1 MSDFLEEFGGVIVVS
16 FLMMMA
22 VSLMTGVITA
32 VLMFLGI
39 SAVAFLVWFFWMH
52 GRAVQV
58 LMEIWFGKIQVKTKQ
73 KILIQPKFFVIDDA
87 DHGSSK
93 VYKVQTKDEEC
104 QKAINYLMKHICF
117 VEAYCNVYLD
127 FPTGIRPVEGNKFVQ
142 VCSYEMFH
150 FLKSENTQ
158 YIPKNGTIISMGT
171 SEQLCL
177 FLQNTKSIWDVA
189 FNKDFQE
196 ILQLYKKNSDFKVSE
211 VNNQQGNGIYFLHIP
226 NMAAEQP
233 QKEKKTVIPCPN
245 PDILDHIQQVDE
257 KLAQG
262 MQLKGISSLQWQNVV
277 KPNLIEVINKKELNE
292 KNKNEIL
299 DILNQIEDNIEVEEK
314 EDFETE
320 ATLSAV
326 RTFLSING
334 CSKQE
339 KKGKGKC

>member
-1 MSDFLEEFGGVIVVS
+1 MRDFIEEFGGVIVVS

-22 VSLMTGVITA
+22 VSLMTGIITA
-32 VLMFLGI
+32 VLMLLGI
-39 SAVAFLVWFFWMH
+39 SSVVFLIWFFWMH
-52 GRAVQV
+52 GRALPILV
-58 LMEIWFGKIQVKTKQ
+58 EICSGKIQVKTKQ
-73 KILIQPKFFVIDDA
+73 TILIQPKFFVIDDA

-117 VEAYCNVYLD
+117 VEAYCNLYLD

-142 VCSYEMFH
+142 LCSYEMFH

-158 YIPKNGTIISMGT
+158 YIDRNGSIVTLGSSAQI
-171 SEQLCL
+171 CL

-196 ILQLYKKNSDFKVSE
+196 ILELYKKNSDFKVSE
-211 VNNQQGNGIYFLHIP
+211 VNNQYGNGIYFLHMS
-226 NMAAEQP
+226 NMVAEQP
-233 QKEKKTVIPCPN
+233 QKEKKTMTPCPN
-245 PDILDHIQQVDE
+245 PDIRDRIQQVDE

-314 EDFETE
+314 EDFEAE

>member
-1 MSDFLEEFGGVIVVS
+1 MNDFLEEFGGVIVAN
-16 FLMMMA
+16 FLIIMA
-22 VSLMTGVITA
+22 VSLLTGVFTA

-142 VCSYEMFH
+142 LCSYEMFH

-158 YIPKNGTIISMGT
+158 YIDRNGSIITLGS
-171 SEQLCL
+171 SAQICL

-196 ILQLYKKNSDFKVSE
+196 ILELYKKNSDFKVSE
-211 VNNQQGNGIYFLHIP
+211 VNNQHGNGIYFLHMS

-233 QKEKKTVIPCPN
+233 QKEKKTMTPCPN
-245 PDILDHIQQVDE
+245 PDILEHIQQVDE

-262 MQLKGISSLQWQNVV
+262 MQLTGISNSQWQNIV
-277 KPNLIEVINKKELNE
+277 KPSLMEIADISELNTTNRSE
-292 KNKNEIL
+292 ALEI
-299 DILNQIEDNIEVEEK
+299 IKQVEENLKADEK
-314 EDFETE
+314 ENFEAE
-320 ATLSAV
+320 ATLVAM
-326 RTFLSING
+326 RTFLSMNG
-334 CSKQE
+334 CL
-339 KKGKGKC
+339 KK

>member
-32 VLMFLGI
+32 VLMLLGI

-158 YIPKNGTIISMGT
+158 YMPKNGTIISMGT

-211 VNNQQGNGIYFLHIP
+211 VNNQHGNGIYFLHMS
-226 NMAAEQP
+226 N
-233 QKEKKTVIPCPN
+233 KEIRG
-245 PDILDHIQQVDE
+245 E
-257 KLAQG
+257 
-262 MQLKGISSLQWQNVV
+262 
-277 KPNLIEVINKKELNE
+277 
-292 KNKNEIL
+292 
-299 DILNQIEDNIEVEEK
+299 
-314 EDFETE
+314 F
-320 ATLSAV
+320 
-326 RTFLSING
+326 
-334 CSKQE
+334 
-339 KKGKGKC
+339 

>member
-177 FLQNTKSIWDVA
+177 FLQNTKSI
-189 FNKDFQE
+189 
-196 ILQLYKKNSDFKVSE
+196 
-211 VNNQQGNGIYFLHIP
+211 
-226 NMAAEQP
+226 
-233 QKEKKTVIPCPN
+233 
-245 PDILDHIQQVDE
+245 
-257 KLAQG
+257 
-262 MQLKGISSLQWQNVV
+262 
-277 KPNLIEVINKKELNE
+277 
-292 KNKNEIL
+292 
-299 DILNQIEDNIEVEEK
+299 
-314 EDFETE
+314 
-320 ATLSAV
+320 
-326 RTFLSING
+326 
-334 CSKQE
+334 
-339 KKGKGKC
+339 

>member
-32 VLMFLGI
+32 VLMLLGI
-39 SAVAFLVWFFWMH
+39 FSIVFLIWFFWMH

-117 VEAYCNVYLD
+117 VEANCELYLD

-142 VCSYEMFH
+142 LCSYEMFH

-158 YIPKNGTIISMGT
+158 YIDRNGTIISMGT

-211 VNNQQGNGIYFLHIP
+211 VNNQHGNGIYFLLIP

-245 PDILDHIQQVDE
+245 PDILEHIQQVDE

-262 MQLKGISSLQWQNVV
+262 MQLTGISNSQWQNIV
-277 KPNLIEVINKKELNE
+277 KPSLMEIADISELNTTNRSE
-292 KNKNEIL
+292 ALEI
-299 DILNQIEDNIEVEEK
+299 IKQVEENLKADEK
-314 EDFETE
+314 ENFEAE
-320 ATLSAV
+320 ATLVAI
-326 RTFLSING
+326 RTFLSMNG
-334 CSKQE
+334 C
-339 KKGKGKC
+339 

>member
-1 MSDFLEEFGGVIVVS
+1 MRDFIEEFGGVIVVS
-16 FLMMMA
+16 FLMMIA

-32 VLMFLGI
+32 VLMLLGI
-39 SAVAFLVWFFWMH
+39 FSIVFLIWFFWMH

-142 VCSYEMFH
+142 LCSYEMFH

-158 YIPKNGTIISMGT
+158 YIDRNGSIITLGS
-171 SEQLCL
+171 SAQICL

-196 ILQLYKKNSDFKVSE
+196 ILELYKKNSDFKVSE
-211 VNNQQGNGIYFLHIP
+211 VNNQHGNGIYFLHMS

-233 QKEKKTVIPCPN
+233 QKEKKTMTPCPN
-245 PDILDHIQQVDE
+245 PDILDRIHQVDK
-257 KLAQG
+257 KLEQG
-262 MQLKGISSLQWQNVV
+262 MQLTGISNSQWQNIV
-277 KPNLIEVINKKELNE
+277 KPSLMEIADISELNTT
-292 KNKNEIL
+292 NKSEALEI
-299 DILNQIEDNIEVEEK
+299 IKQVEENLKADEK
-314 EDFETE
+314 ENFEAE
-320 ATLSAV
+320 ATLVAM
-326 RTFLSING
+326 RTFLSMNG
-334 CSKQE
+334 CL
-339 KKGKGKC
+339 KK